1 MPLKRA
7 AAGHRNFL
15 KKKERPWDMKNLV
28 RMKLE
33 AKGTVIGPF
42 VGIDSPDLV
51 EIMGLAGFDFC
62 VIDTEHGP
70 MDPGSIQGLVRAAEL
85 SGMTPVVRVPR
96 AEPVDILKVLDV
108 GAHCIHVPQV
118 NTVEAAEAVAL
129 AARYHPEGMRGVAVP
144 RALSYG
150 LKPLGTSLEEAN
162 REVMVIAHCESA
174 AGLERLDGIAAVE
187 GIDMIFVGPYD
198 LSQSLEV
205 PGEIFHPSMVEAVAR
220 ALDAI
225 NRAGKP
231 AGIFVTTPEEAARRI
246 DEGFRYIGYSVDGL
260 IFGKACAEIVNTLKN
275 RRQDT

>member
-1 MPLKRA
+1 
-7 AAGHRNFL
+7 
-15 KKKERPWDMKNLV
+15 MKNLV

-70 MDPGSIQGLVRAAEL
+70 MDPGSI
-85 SGMTPVVRVPR
+85 
-96 AEPVDILKVLDV
+96 ILKVLDV

-118 NTVEAAEAVAL
+118 NTVEAAEDVAR

-150 LKPLGTSLEEAN
+150 LKPLGASLEEAN

-174 AGLERLDGIAAVE
+174 AGLEKLDGIAAVE

-198 LSQSLEV
+198 LSQSLGV
-205 PGEIFHPSMVEAVAR
+205 PGEIFHPSMVKAVAR
-220 ALDAI
+220 ALDVI

-260 IFGKACAEIVNTLKN
+260 IFGKACSEVVNTLKN
-275 RRQDT
+275 RRRGT